1 MNNVAYSIISFSA
14 PSTDDSQTARQTAA
28 YAWVSSD
35 ILQFLQYVEQCA
47 ERYYKCIYHISKLP
61 KGAFRQLLSAKVKY
75 DINRADCATVS
86 LSVCVL
92 S

>member
-1 MNNVAYSIISFSA
+1 M
-14 PSTDDSQTARQTAA
+14 TDRQTDS
-28 YAWVSSD
+28 AWASSD
-35 ILQFLQYVEQCA
+35 ILQFLQYVERRA
-47 ERYYKCIYHISKLP
+47 GRYYKCIYHISKLP

-86 LSVCVL
+86 LSVSLSICVL